1 MTGKAEEEPTDRLG
15 RIARAMLL
23 AAEQHPEAHESD
35 RAIIMLDDDAE
46 QRGMVAHGGYD
57 EDEGHEAFVNLL
69 GHLQVLAEAN
79 GMRLDFVPNTG
90 VPGQG

>member
-1 MTGKAEEEPTDRLG
+1 
-15 RIARAMLL
+15 
-23 AAEQHPEAHESD
+23 
-35 RAIIMLDDDAE
+35 
-46 QRGMVAHGGYD
+46 MVAHGGYD